1 MFFQLIFLCNATLHE
16 VGILCRNMTINSRL
30 FCVAETDDD
39 LGSDEESGKDWDELE
54 EEARRGQFRFRFVVV
69 NFRARVP

>member
-16 VGILCRNMTINSRL
+16 VGILCRNMTLNSRL